1 VRPQNLRLLKKN
13 LKKKA
18 PAKTQT
24 RQQAAKSPVPAKE
37 DEKPVEKGG
46 KPPAGK
52 GPAKAAPAK
61 SPAPVQ
67 EPEQPKVEEKA
78 PPKKQQQP
86 AKSPTPQEPKP
97 EPEKKAPGEQP
108 AKTEPAKTEPAK
120 TEPAKTEPA
129 KTEPAKSAKEQPKA
143 QPAKEQ
149 PKAQPAKEQ
158 PKAQPAKTETAKA
171 PAKTQPKDKQP
182 AKKDAEKPKADKPKA
197 EPKKQ
202 AAGQKRK
209 GPEVAEGG
217 KEPPKRP
224 PVPETLKKKREYR
237 KKLAIEWAALR
248 SKEAKERKALRV
260 EAYKRAERY
269 DREYKKEEKDLINN
283 RRIARNTG
291 SFFVD
296 PEPKIAIVI
305 RIRGIMG
312 VSPKVKK
319 ILRLLRLRQLHNAT
333 FVKLTP
339 PMVKMLKL
347 VEPYIAYGY
356 PTLTTVRQII
366 YKRGYASIK
375 GQRIRITDNSLINK
389 NLKKFNIIC
398 VEDIIHEIY
407 TCGKSFK
414 HVNKWL
420 WPFKLNPPRGGF
432 VKKRVHFTEGGD
444 AGNREKYINRLV
456 RKMI

>member
-1 VRPQNLRLLKKN
+1 M
-13 LKKKA
+13 
-18 PAKTQT
+18 
-24 RQQAAKSPVPAKE
+24 
-37 DEKPVEKGG
+37 
-46 KPPAGK
+46 
-52 GPAKAAPAK
+52 
-61 SPAPVQ
+61 
-67 EPEQPKVEEKA
+67 
-78 PPKKQQQP
+78 
-86 AKSPTPQEPKP
+86 
-97 EPEKKAPGEQP
+97 
-108 AKTEPAKTEPAK
+108 
-120 TEPAKTEPA
+120 
-129 KTEPAKSAKEQPKA
+129 
-143 QPAKEQ
+143 
-149 PKAQPAKEQ
+149 
-158 PKAQPAKTETAKA
+158 
-171 PAKTQPKDKQP
+171 
-182 AKKDAEKPKADKPKA
+182 
-197 EPKKQ
+197 
-202 AAGQKRK
+202 
-209 GPEVAEGG
+209 
-217 KEPPKRP
+217 
-224 PVPETLKKKREYR
+224 
-237 KKLAIEWAALR
+237 IENI
-248 SKEAKERKALRV
+248 
-260 EAYKRAERY
+260 
-269 DREYKKEEKDLINN
+269 KKEEKDIITN
-283 RRIARNTG
+283 RRVARNTG

-296 PEPKIAIVI
+296 PEPKIAIII

-356 PTLTTVRQII
+356 PNLTTVRQII

-375 GQRIRITDNSLINK
+375 GQRIRITDNAVIHK

-398 VEDIIHEIY
+398 MEDIVHEIH